1 MSPHDLAAR
10 AAPPAAAPL
19 PASSARRSA
28 VLLALL
34 LAIFVA
40 VWTAPP
46 QHALEGIAHYTWLH
60 TVLETVAAVMAA
72 MVFGVAWNA
81 YSAERPGNVM
91 VLALG
96 LLAVAIIGTM
106 HMLSFAGMP
115 EFVTPA
121 GPEKAI
127 NFWLAGRFLFAATL
141 LAAAARGWAPFARPA
156 QRYAALAGALAVC
169 ALVGWAGL
177 FHADLLPRTFIDGSG
192 LTGFKV
198 QAEYVIIAMLAVSAL
213 LYARGA
219 GGRPEHERWSLF
231 SAAAVSVLGELC
243 FTLYSDVTDVFNL
256 LGHLYLAIANLLIY
270 RAVFVGC
277 VHEPFER
284 MRLAEQQTRA
294 ASDYASTLI
303 ETSPAGITVWNTDGS
318 IAYTNAEAE
327 KILRRS
333 RAELRT
339 LPYDALQW
347 HATDDFGTPLGAG
360 ALPVGRVLATRAPV
374 RGIPMAIDAPDGA
387 RVHLLVNA
395 APLLDAQG
403 QVQAVIAALEDIT
416 ARKEAENML
425 RTSEERLQ
433 LAMSAA
439 HMGAWVL
446 DLARDEYTFSEEL
459 GRLAGI
465 GEGSARLS
473 RQAFF
478 ELVHPDDR
486 ALVERHLRQA
496 LVKEQGIWVDFRV
509 RSPSGEL
516 RWFSVQGRV
525 SRDAAGKPSRM
536 VGIAVDI
543 SQRKQAELAMA
554 RAHRALR
561 SLSGVNELL
570 IHASDERALLGQV
583 CQTLVRD
590 GGYSMSWV
598 AEPVQDPGC
607 SVRALASFGDD
618 QHFIDTADIRW
629 SDCEFGRGPTGTA
642 VRTGLLQVDQNV
654 AANPAMAP
662 WRERLL
668 ARGWQSLIALPLET
682 LGSGHRVLVIA
693 AGEPDAFDADEVS
706 FLRDL
711 VEDLKFGIGAL
722 RMRIE
727 RDRMADEEARHESLL
742 RQSLVDSIQSIAAM
756 AEMRDPYTAGH
767 QRRVARLAV
776 AVARELGLAEDRV
789 EGLQLAALIHDV
801 GKIQVPAE
809 ILNRPGHINPIE
821 MALIKMH
828 AQSGFEI
835 LKDIRFP
842 WPIARIVHEHHE
854 RLDGSGYPAG
864 LKGEQIL
871 LESRILTV
879 ADVVEA
885 MTSHRP
891 YRPGL
896 GIEAALAELERH
908 RGVWYD
914 SAACDACLR
923 LFRDGRFSF
932 SGPERTPLASVTAT
946 ETVPA

>member
-1 MSPHDLAAR
+1 MSPRDLAAR
-10 AAPPAAAPL
+10 AAAAPAAAM
-19 PASSARRSA
+19 PASPAARSA
-28 VLLALL
+28 VLLGFL
-34 LAIFVA
+34 LAAFLV

-46 QHALEGIAHYTWLH
+46 QHGLEGIAHYTWLH
-60 TVLETVAAVMAA
+60 TVLETSATVMAA

-81 YSAERPGNVM
+81 YSTERAGNIM
-91 VLALG
+91 LLALG
-96 LLAVAIIGTM
+96 LLAVAVVGTM

-141 LAAAARGWAPFARPA
+141 LAAGARRWGPFAWPPL
-156 QRYAALAGALAVC
+156 RYAGLALTLAVC
-169 ALVGWAGL
+169 ALIGWAGL
-177 FHADLLPRTFIDGSG
+177 FHAELLPRTFIEGSG
-192 LTGFKV
+192 LTAFKV
-198 QAEYVIIAMLAVSAL
+198 RAEYTIVAMLAVAAL

-231 SAAAVSVLGELC
+231 AAAAVAALGELC

-256 LGHLYLAIANLLIY
+256 LGHLYHAIANLLIY
-270 RAVFVGC
+270 RAVFVGS

-339 LPYDALQW
+339 MSYHALQW
-347 HATDDFGTPLGAG
+347 HATDEFGTPLEAQ
-360 ALPVGRVLATRAPV
+360 ALPVGRVLATGAPV
-374 RGIPMAIDAPDGA
+374 RGMRMAIDAPDGQ

-403 QVQAVIAALEDIT
+403 QVQAVIAALEDVT

-446 DLARDEYTFSEEL
+446 DLARDEYTFSDEL

-486 ALVERHLRQA
+486 ALVERHLQQA

-525 SRDAAGKPSRM
+525 SRDAGGSPSRM
-536 VGIAVDI
+536 VGIAIDI

-570 IHASDERALLGQV
+570 IHATDERELLGQV

-590 GGYSMSWV
+590 GGYRMAWV
-598 AEPVQDPGC
+598 AEPAQDAAC
-607 SVRALASFGDD
+607 RVRALASFGDD
-618 QHFIDTADIRW
+618 RHFIDTADIRW
-629 SDCEFGRGPTGTA
+629 SDSELGRGPTGTA
-642 VRTGLLQVDQNV
+642 VRTGLLQVDQNI

-662 WRERLL
+662 WREGLL
-668 ARGWQSLIALPLET
+668 ARGWQSLIALPLEPQ
-682 LGSGHRVLVIA
+682 GSGHRVLVIA
-693 AGEPDAFDADEVS
+693 AGEADAFDASEVK

-711 VEDLKFGIGAL
+711 VEDLKFGVGAL

-742 RQSLVDSIQSIAAM
+742 RQSLVDSIQSIAAL

-776 AVARELGLAEDRV
+776 AIARELGLDEDRV
-789 EGLQLAALIHDV
+789 EGLQLASLIHDV

-809 ILNRPGHINPIE
+809 ILNRPGRINPIE

-828 AQSGFEI
+828 AQSGFDI

-896 GIEAALAELERH
+896 GIDAALAELERH
-908 RGVWYD
+908 RGLWYD
-914 SAACDACLR
+914 TAASDACLR

-932 SGPERTPLASVTAT
+932 SEQERIAGRGETAPETA
-946 ETVPA
+946 PA